1 MGTNLLGRRRHLSS
15 SSDQARAILNDLRL
29 LVRELRVS
37 ARDAEKRLGVSGAQ
51 LFVLQCL
58 GRGEV
63 LSMNELAERT
73 HTDQSSVSVVVS
85 RLVERELV
93 QRSASPED
101 ARRAEVRLTAS
112 GRKMVRFA
120 PEATQ
125 ARISEALAAMSPE
138 ACERL
143 AQGLSDLVAHMGLEG
158 SPRMFFEEDPPPDA
172 ASSSKKRAPRG

>member
-1 MGTNLLGRRRHLSS
+1 MGANTLGRRARPSS
-15 SSDQARAILNDLRL
+15 SSDQARTILNDLRL

-37 ARDAEKRLGVSGAQ
+37 SRDAEKRLGISGAQ

-58 GRGEV
+58 GRDEV

-93 QRSASPED
+93 QRSPSPED
-101 ARRAEVRLTAS
+101 ARRAEVRLTAG
-112 GRKMVRFA
+112 GRRLVRFA

-125 ARISEALAAMSPE
+125 VRLAQALAAMTPE
-138 ACERL
+138 ACDRL
-143 AQGLSDLVAHMGLEG
+143 AQGLSELVAQMGIEG
-158 SPRMFFEEDPPPDA
+158 SPRMFFEEEGAPAPARA
-172 ASSSKKRAPRG
+172 ARKRTPRG

>member
-1 MGTNLLGRRRHLSS
+1 MGSNLLGRRRHPSS

-37 ARDAEKRLGVSGAQ
+37 ARDAEKRLGISGAQ

-58 GRGEV
+58 GRDAV

-93 QRSASPED
+93 QRSASLED

-112 GRKMVRFA
+112 GRRLVRFA

-125 ARISEALAAMSPE
+125 VRLAEALAAMSPE
-138 ACERL
+138 ASERL
-143 AQGLSDLVAHMGLEG
+143 GQGLSELVRHMGLDG
-158 SPRMFFEEDPPPDA
+158 APRMFFEEDAKP
-172 ASSSKKRAPRG
+172 APARSVKHRGSRG